1 MLKKRIKRKLI
12 NFLRIAYRPRI
23 LYRSDNLNLQ
33 DIKKSKM
40 AYKIK
45 EVLDKIED
53 QKYIKE
59 W

>member
-1 MLKKRIKRKLI
+1 M
-12 NFLRIAYRPRI
+12 
-23 LYRSDNLNLQ
+23 NLQ